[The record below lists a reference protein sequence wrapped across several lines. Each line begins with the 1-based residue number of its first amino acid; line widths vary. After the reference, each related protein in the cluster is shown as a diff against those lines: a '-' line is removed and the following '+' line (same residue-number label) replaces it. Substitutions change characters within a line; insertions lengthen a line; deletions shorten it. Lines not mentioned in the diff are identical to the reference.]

1 MIERMRVDG
10 RVFEDFKFVGFGCF
24 DGDGFLI
31 IVEEKGG
38 KYYAISLTGRVYNVT
53 VENTQLQVEIPY
65 GGGRVYRAPL
75 RFKL

>member
-1 MIERMRVDG
+1 MISKIRVNG

-24 DGDGFLI
+24 DGGDGFLLLI
-31 IVEEKGG
+31 EVKEKC
-38 KYYAISLTGRVYNVT
+38 YAISLTGEVYDV
-53 VENTQLQVEIPY
+53 VIKDKQLFAEIPY